1 MQLAA
6 DAVPLIDDFMPL
18 RPSLNK
24 AS

>member
-6 DAVPLIDDFMPL
+6 DAMPLIDDFMPL